1 MAGASGAAGPGGA
14 GASGA
19 AGPGGAGASGAA
31 GPGGAVRPDGPVAPA
46 APAAQ
51 PAGLISVDDYLA
63 EVLAA
68 IKPLPPRELSLDRAG
83 GCVLAADLAA
93 AWPLP
98 PFDNSAMDGYA
109 VIAADTAQASAEAP
123 VRLPV
128 RGEIA
133 AGDTGAYHVSRG
145 TCARI
150 MTGAPMP
157 GGADAVVPV
166 EWTDGGDEVVAVHQ
180 PASPGNAVRHSGD
193 DAPAGQT
200 LLRAG
205 TRLGPPQVALAA
217 ASGQAVVLAWP
228 RPRVA
233 VISTGDEL
241 TEPGAPLA
249 RGRIWE
255 SNSYLLATAA
265 RQAGCEV
272 RRLAAIPDDKAAVL
286 AAVEDALA
294 DADLL
299 ITSGGVSMGGE
310 HDVVKAALSELG
322 TVRFRKV
329 AMQPGMPQGF
339 GVLGSGST
347 PIFTLPGNPV
357 SAYVSF
363 CVFVVPVL
371 QVLSSHLSERI
382 TRRTAA
388 LSAPARSPAGK
399 RSFLRGVLDREAGT
413 VAPVS
418 GQSSHQLAALAGAD
432 ALIIVPEQ
440 VTALP
445 AGETVDVLELG

>member
-1 MAGASGAAGPGGA
+1 VTGASGEARTSGRTGA
-14 GASGA
+14 TATGASATGASATGASGRSSP
-19 AGPGGAGASGAA
+19 AGTAST
-31 GPGGAVRPDGPVAPA
+31 

-51 PAGLISVDDYLA
+51 PAGLASVDDYLA

-68 IKPLPPRELSLDRAG
+68 IRPLPPRELSLDQAG

-109 VIAADTAQASAEAP
+109 VIAADTAQASADAP

-133 AGDTGAYHVSRG
+133 AGVTAAYHVSRG
-145 TCARI
+145 SCARI

-166 EWTDGGDEVVAVHQ
+166 EWTDGGDEVVAIRQ
-180 PASPGNAVRHSGD
+180 PASPGNAVRRSGD

-217 ASGQAVVLAWP
+217 AAGQAAVLAWP
-228 RPRVA
+228 RPRVT

-241 TEPGAPLA
+241 TEPGAPLVP
-249 RGRIWE
+249 GRIWE

-265 RQAGCEV
+265 RQAGCDV

-286 AAVEDALA
+286 AALEDALA
-294 DADLL
+294 GSDLL

-322 TVRFRKV
+322 TVAFRKV

-339 GVLGSGST
+339 GVLGEGST

-357 SAYVSF
+357 SAFVSF
-363 CVFVVPVL
+363 CIFVVPAL
-371 QVLSSHLSERI
+371 RALNSHLPERI
-382 TRRTAA
+382 TRRTAT
-388 LSAPARSPAGK
+388 LSAPAGSPAGK

-445 AGETVDVLELG
+445 AGETVDVLELP